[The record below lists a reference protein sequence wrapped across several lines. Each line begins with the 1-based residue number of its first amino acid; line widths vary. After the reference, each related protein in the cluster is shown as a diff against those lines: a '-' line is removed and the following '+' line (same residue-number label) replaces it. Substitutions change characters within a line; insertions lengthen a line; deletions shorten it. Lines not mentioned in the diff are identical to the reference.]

1 VVVDVLGLLVCVVV
15 HSAALQDRVGA
26 KQVFRKAKPLAPR
39 VRLVWADG
47 GYTGPALAAWLK
59 ETSSWELAVVKRTEL
74 HAFKVLPRRWVV
86 ERTFGWFMKWRC
98 LNRHHARKPETVEN
112 DLCLVMTKL
121 MLRRLAAQK
130 VAA

>member
-26 KQVFRKAKPLAPR
+26 KQVLSKAQPLAPR

-47 GYTGPALAAWLK
+47 GYTGTLAAWLK
-59 ETSSWELAVVKRTEL
+59 ETSSWELEIVKRNEL
-74 HAFKVLPRRWVV
+74 HVFKVLPRRWVV

-112 DLCLVMTKL
+112 DLCLVMTKI
-121 MLRRLAAQK
+121 MLRRLANQK
-130 VAA
+130 AAA